1 MNGIQVV
8 IGQVIFKY
16 SLYSIEYS
24 LGKDNNYLE
33 VVSNYLNK
41 LPNFKKILQRKNF
54 ILAVKLKDNK
64 RLKEQ
69 YKSIELFETIIKEK
83 EIIEYQTTLLSYLFL
98 LESKIFELRIYNDEN
113 IIAEANK
120 LLEEMIQLTSF
131 YNLSAWT
138 EKIYALKASIKLIE
152 LQFDEAKKFLNEA
165 LRISVS
171 KNMNRLA
178 FQFSNQY
185 DQMVNTIVD
194 LENIQSNK
202 LTLAERLEISNL
214 TIFDHN
220 RDKFNMEILNEEPIY
235 LSFITTSGMT
245 LCCFNFQLNLTED
258 FDQLISG
265 FLVAINSV
273 IVKLFS
279 SSGFIERIKHDQ
291 YTITIYNLI
300 DPIQICYAYKG
311 PSYHAQ
317 LKLNELNT
325 KLLGHP
331 ISQILIEAS
340 IQKRTLN
347 QSEINVI
354 REILDKFFK

>member
-1 MNGIQVV
+1 
-8 IGQVIFKY
+8 
-16 SLYSIEYS
+16 
-24 LGKDNNYLE
+24 
-33 VVSNYLNK
+33 
-41 LPNFKKILQRKNF
+41 
-54 ILAVKLKDNK
+54 
-64 RLKEQ
+64 
-69 YKSIELFETIIKEK
+69 
-83 EIIEYQTTLLSYLFL
+83 
-98 LESKIFELRIYNDEN
+98 
-113 IIAEANK
+113 
-120 LLEEMIQLTSF
+120 
-131 YNLSAWT
+131 
-138 EKIYALKASIKLIE
+138 
-152 LQFDEAKKFLNEA
+152 
-165 LRISVS
+165 
-171 KNMNRLA
+171 
-178 FQFSNQY
+178 
-185 DQMVNTIVD
+185 
-194 LENIQSNK
+194 
-202 LTLAERLEISNL
+202 
-214 TIFDHN
+214 
-220 RDKFNMEILNEEPIY
+220 MEILNEEPIY

-245 LCCFNFQLNLTED
+245 LCSINFQLNLTED

-354 REILDKFFK
+354 REILDKFFE